1 MNDSRTVDRNASS
14 FLTEPLGNLLWK
26 NAAPAVTAMLVF
38 ALYQIVD
45 GMMVGRRLGPDAL
58 AAVNII
64 YPVIALFVGLAV
76 MIGVG
81 GNARIALLMG
91 AGKTCEARRVLSLLV
106 TLGGVT
112 GVTGTAVVLLMGEA
126 LTTALG
132 AEQEVKR
139 LALVYLGTM
148 APFFGAYILSFILE
162 QAARNDGKPG
172 LAGAVMAGTAVLN
185 IGLDYLFLFVLDLGI
200 GGAALASG
208 LSISLGASIYV
219 GYFLLKRLQ
228 RRNGL
233 RFARPTFDPATMTA
247 IVANGS
253 SELFSALAL
262 GIITLLFN
270 RSLMHHIGSLGVAAF
285 AMSQY
290 LLMLGA
296 VFFNGLSAGAQPI
309 LGYNCGAGAIE
320 RVRGTLIRLLGAGL
334 VVSCALVV
342 VGRAAAGGLAALFV
356 PDHPEAV
363 SLARTAMRV
372 VAWSMIPASVG
383 TLAAGFFTSIERPAI
398 SLMIAAGRA
407 LVLPGIALTLLPAL
421 FGGEVIW
428 WVPVAAETAAALLAG
443 GALARWSV
451 GREVNREPAG
461 LVVSLEPAT
470 DLLGQ

>member
-1 MNDSRTVDRNASS
+1 MNDSP
-14 FLTEPLGNLLWK
+14 FLTEPLGRLLWK
-26 NAAPAVTAMLVF
+26 NAAPAVSAMLVF

-91 AGKTCEARRVLSLLV
+91 AGKAHEARRVLSLLV
-106 TLGGVT
+106 VLGTLLGIAGT
-112 GVTGTAVVLLMGEA
+112 GVVLLMGQR

-132 AEQEVKR
+132 AEYEVKR
-139 LALVYLGTM
+139 LAQLYLFTM
-148 APFFGAYILSFILE
+148 APFFAAYILSFILE
-162 QAARNDGKPG
+162 QATRNDGKPG
-172 LAGAVMAGTAVLN
+172 FAGAVMAGTALLN
-185 IGLDYLFLFVLDLGI
+185 IGLDYLFLFVLDMGI

-208 LSISLGASIYV
+208 LSISLGASIYLA
-219 GYFLLKRLQ
+219 YFLLKRLQ
-228 RRNGL
+228 RENGL
-233 RFARPTFDPATMTA
+233 RFARPTFDVSTITA

-262 GIITLLFN
+262 GVVTLLFN
-270 RSLMHHIGSLGVAAF
+270 RSLMYHIGSLGVAAF

-309 LGYNCGAGAIE
+309 LGYNCGAGATD
-320 RVRGTLIRLLGAGL
+320 RVRGTLLRLLGAGA
-334 VVSCALVV
+334 VVSVALVGT
-342 VGRAAAGGLAALFV
+342 GRAAAGGVAALFV

-363 SLARTAMRV
+363 ALAGAAMRI

-383 TLAAGFFTSIERPAI
+383 TLAGGFFTSIERPAT
-398 SLMIAAGRA
+398 SLAIAAGRA
-407 LVLPGIALTLLPAL
+407 LVLPGIALAVLPAL
-421 FGGEVIW
+421 FGGEAIW
-428 WVPVAAETAAALLAG
+428 WVPPVAEAAAALGAG
-443 GALARWSV
+443 AALMLWSV
-451 GREVNREPAG
+451 GREGDRRPAR
-461 LVVSLEPAT
+461 LEVSLEPAT